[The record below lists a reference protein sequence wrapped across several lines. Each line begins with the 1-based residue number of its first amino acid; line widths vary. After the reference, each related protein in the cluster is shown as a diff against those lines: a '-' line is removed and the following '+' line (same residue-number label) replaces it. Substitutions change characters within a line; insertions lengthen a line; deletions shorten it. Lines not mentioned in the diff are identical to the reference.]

1 MTKNQL
7 ATELAVSEKL
17 CLSTAVKAV
26 DGIVRILRETLA
38 KGEEITVRGFGSLVP
53 ARRSRR
59 CAVDFASRQP
69 IVIPAHISVKFKPAK
84 ELINNLNPNSNEN

>member
-38 KGEEITVRGFGSLVP
+38 KGEEITVRGFGSLAP
-53 ARRSRR
+53 AQRQERR
-59 CAVDFASRQP
+59 AVDFTTRKP